1 MENKFSDVKA
11 KIAKLLALAAD
22 NRGSDEESQTALL
35 MARKLMA
42 KYNLEMADVEG
53 AADKGHV
60 SDYSTDISFSK
71 KRDAWAGR
79 LANVIA
85 KAHRCEM
92 VLSTRTGSRTYTVK
106 FVGFKEDLEL
116 ASAIFKAA
124 HTYVYRAGSDLWYAA
139 KKKGYSTE
147 DLRSIY
153 DSYGIGFAEGLAEKY
168 REQDASEEACTAM
181 MVVTPEAVSKYTRSI
196 VTGSRDTSSSHSFDR
211 DAYGKG
217 YEEGKK
223 FTTRNLGV
231 AQLKG

>member
-1 MENKFSDVKA
+1 MENKFSDVKD
-11 KIAKLLALAAD
+11 KIAKLLALAND
-22 NRGSDEESQTALL
+22 NRGNDAEAQTALL

-42 KYNLEMADVEG
+42 KYNLDMADVEG

-60 SDYSTDISFSK
+60 SDFRTDITFSK

-79 LANVIA
+79 LAKVIA

-92 VLSTRTGSRTYTVK
+92 ILISRTGSRTYTVK
-106 FVGFKEDLEL
+106 FVGFKDDLEL
-116 ASAIFKAA
+116 ATAIFKAA

-139 KKKGYSTE
+139 KKIGYSTE
-147 DLRSIY
+147 ELRSIY

-168 REQDASEEACTAM
+168 REQDANDEACTAM
-181 MVVTPEAVSKYTRSI
+181 MVITPEAVSKY
-196 VTGSRDTSSSHSFDR
+196 VNNVCTGTVDTSSSHSFDR

-223 FTTRNLGV
+223 FTARNLGV